1 MEVGKRVKTGVTSKY
16 HRRKGVMKKIELR
29 KKRRFNGSADE
40 ITKKQLSIG
49 VLTIGAHQRENKGGA
64 YHGY

>member
-1 MEVGKRVKTGVTSKY
+1 
-16 HRRKGVMKKIELR
+16 MKKIELR